1 MSSILTADQVREY
14 ISDYPEANLLLDK
27 SEFSNTFIE
36 LCMDLAVSEF
46 NSLTPRSGFGQD
58 NFPSKSLL
66 MLGTLWQMFL
76 GRSALMARNNLSY
89 SDGGL
94 QIPIEEKYELYAGLA
109 NTYRAQ
115 FMETA
120 LRLKVAQN
128 MEAGWGQVRSDES
141 NFPQW

>member
-1 MSSILTADQVREY
+1 MSGLLTADQVREY
-14 ISDYPEANLLLDK
+14 ISDYPEANLLLDRE
-27 SEFSNTFIE
+27 EFSNTFIE
-36 LCMDLAVSEF
+36 LCMDLGISEF
-46 NSLTPRSGFGQD
+46 NSISPRSAFAPG

-94 QIPIEEKYELYAGLA
+94 QIPIEEKYELYKNLA
-109 NTYRAQ
+109 DTYRAQ

-120 LRLKVAQN
+120 MRLKISQN
-128 MEAGWGQVRSDES
+128 MEAGWE
-141 NFPQW
+141 